1 MTWLQTGVTVA
12 AVGSG
17 VMGGVLFAF
26 SSFVMPALNRIPAR
40 EAVLAMQS
48 INERAPAGLGLPLVG
63 TALVSGALA
72 VHAIAARDDGWELR
86 LAGSALYLVAFVI
99 TVAYHIPRNNS
110 LDALDAN
117 SAAVAQS
124 WPPSAAQHSSCPAG
138 NWWTFFAAATSQTW
152 AGPR

>member
-72 VHAIAARDDGWELR
+72 VHAIAARDDGCITP
-86 LAGSALYLVAFVI
+86 LVWVHAS
-99 TVAYHIPRNNS
+99 HHP
-110 LDALDAN
+110 
-117 SAAVAQS
+117 
-124 WPPSAAQHSSCPAG
+124 
-138 NWWTFFAAATSQTW
+138 
-152 AGPR
+152 